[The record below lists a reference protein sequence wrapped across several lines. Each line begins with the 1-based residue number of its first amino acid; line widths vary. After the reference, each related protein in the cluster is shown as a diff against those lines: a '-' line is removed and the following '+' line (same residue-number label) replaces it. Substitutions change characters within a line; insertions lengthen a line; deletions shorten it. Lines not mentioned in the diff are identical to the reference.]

1 MVIVNENDNR
11 NENTRENENENT
23 QNENES
29 LTKILLVPILSCF
42 QFQVS
47 ARQRRKVT
55 GNFVILVVVAK
66 ESSSL

>member
-1 MVIVNENDNR
+1 MR
-11 NENTRENENENT
+11 KRLKNENENT

-55 GNFVILVVVAK
+55 GNFVILVVVAR